1 MRGTESSVVFAVLVS
16 FAVPTFALPAAAAD
30 KESCVKASDSA
41 QKNKSGKKLRAA
53 KKDLLICV
61 QDDCPAIV
69 KKDCDAWLAEV
80 EASLPTIVLSA
91 KDATTGNDIF
101 DVKVTLDGEPLTEK
115 LDGSAIAIDP
125 GPHTIHWEAAGM
137 PAQDSK
143 ILVKE
148 AEKNRTVTVT
158 LGAPAAP
165 PPPTPTPTTAPA
177 PAPIVEKSGPPPAAW
192 IFGGIGVA
200 GIAGFAYFGLS
211 GRSDV
216 QHLRDTCAPYCDKS
230 DEDPAKRKLLV
241 ADIAL
246 GVGIVS
252 LGLATYFFVSSSGR
266 ESPKPAALRVD
277 ASPVAGGGTFQI
289 AGTF

>member
-1 MRGTESSVVFAVLVS
+1 MRGTSTVVFAVLS
-16 FAVPTFALPAAAAD
+16 SLALPSLPHLARAAD

-41 QKNKSGKKLRAA
+41 QKNKSGKRLRAA
-53 KKDLLICV
+53 KKDLLVCV

-80 EASLPTIVLSA
+80 EASLPTVVLSA
-91 KDATTGNDIF
+91 KDAAGNDVF
-101 DVKVTLDGEPLTEK
+101 EVKVTIDGEPLTDK

-125 GPHTIHWEAAGM
+125 GPHTIHWEAPGL

-148 AEKNRTVTVT
+148 AEKNRTIVVT

-165 PPPTPTPTTAPA
+165 PPAPPA
-177 PAPIVEKSGPPPAAW
+177 PPPPAPVAEKSGPPAAAW
-192 IFGGIGVA
+192 IFGGLGVA

-211 GRSDV
+211 GRADV
-216 QHLRDTCAPYCDKS
+216 QHLKDTCAPFCDKS
-230 DEDPAKRKLLV
+230 DENPAKRKLLV

-252 LGLATYFFVSSSGR
+252 LGLATYFFVSGASKS
-266 ESPKPAALRVD
+266 EPAPKPSALRVD
-277 ASPVAGGGTFQI
+277 ATPVAGGATFQLM
-289 AGTF
+289 GSF